1 MPAFEWFWN
10 DFGCTQNNLIF
21 IVCGSA
27 TSWMVDNIDK
37 NKGGLFNRYTCHIY
51 LEPFSLLETKRYLDS
66 KGFMWSNYEIVE
78 CYMALGGIPFYLSLL
93 KKKLSISSNIDS
105 LFFEKKAVLADEFNN
120 LYATLF
126 SNSENYIKVFEALG
140 MKRSG
145 MTRSEICQKTK
156 LRTNGSITKIID
168 NLIVSGFIRA
178 QIFYGNKKKDTKYQ
192 LTDYYTA
199 FYLHF
204 VKEMTKTVG
213 VIQLTAHQ
221 DVFRKD

>member
-1 MPAFEWFWN
+1 MKRLGLIAIVPFFLPAFEWFWN

-93 KKKLSISSNIDS
+93 KKKLSLSSNIDS
-105 LFFEKKAVLADEFNN
+105 LFFEKKTVLADEFNN

-156 LRTNGSITKIID
+156 LPTNGSITKI
-168 NLIVSGFIRA
+168 
-178 QIFYGNKKKDTKYQ
+178 
-192 LTDYYTA
+192 
-199 FYLHF
+199 
-204 VKEMTKTVG
+204 
-213 VIQLTAHQ
+213 
-221 DVFRKD
+221 